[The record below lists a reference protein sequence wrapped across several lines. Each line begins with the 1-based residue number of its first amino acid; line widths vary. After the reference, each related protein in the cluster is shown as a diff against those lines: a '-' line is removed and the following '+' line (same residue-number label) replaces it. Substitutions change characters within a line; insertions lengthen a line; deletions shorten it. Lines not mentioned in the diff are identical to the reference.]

1 VTRKTDEGK
10 RAQARQLYATTLT
23 TRAIAA
29 RLGVDP
35 RTVQR
40 WLGDATRPRGPRKRP
55 DVPDSK
61 IVELREREGLSF
73 AAIAALTGM
82 SATGARNRYWA
93 ITGRPRAERKP
104 GDQDAP
110 PHANGAA
117 HTPSST
123 GQVTG
128 PTTPST
134 PIPAPD

>member
-1 VTRKTDEGK
+1 VTRKTDEGT
-10 RAQARQLYATTLT
+10 RAQARQLYAAGLT

-40 WLGDATRPRGPRKRP
+40 WLGGDTRPRGPRKRP

-61 IVELREREGLSF
+61 ITELREREGLSY

-82 SATGARNRYWA
+82 SATGARSRYWA
-93 ITGRPRAERKP
+93 ITGRPRAERQP
-104 GDQDAP
+104 GNQDPP

-123 GQVTG
+123 GHVTG